1 MFGLDAKIINYAP
14 GLRFAFVK
22 ERNSGQNGLAMSLKN
37 AIVIF
42 LFFFLK
48 KASHREPSP
57 VSSPKHLFQEQ
68 L

>member
-42 LFFFLK
+42 NFFFFK
-48 KASHREPSP
+48 ESIA
-57 VSSPKHLFQEQ
+57 
-68 L
+68 

>member
-22 ERNSGQNGLAMSLKN
+22 ERNSGPNGLAMSLKN

-42 LFFFLK
+42 NFFFFK
-48 KASHREPSP
+48 ESIA
-57 VSSPKHLFQEQ
+57 
-68 L
+68 